1 MFGEMFSIW
10 NDSSARILT
19 FIYFTLIEGL
29 GVGLFLD
36 FSSCVMKRKTSASHC
51 EFLIFRLQL
60 LPNNGAVNNGPSELQ
75 EAIQDVLGSEE
86 QMYSRHHNYM
96 EDALR
101 FYDKFSATV
110 QLQEKYLVEEQK

>member
-1 MFGEMFSIW
+1 MF
-10 NDSSARILT
+10 L
-19 FIYFTLIEGL
+19 
-29 GVGLFLD
+29 V

-51 EFLIFRLQL
+51 EFLIFKLQL

-86 QMYSRHHNYM
+86 QMYSCHNYM

-101 FYDKFSATV
+101 FYDKSSATV